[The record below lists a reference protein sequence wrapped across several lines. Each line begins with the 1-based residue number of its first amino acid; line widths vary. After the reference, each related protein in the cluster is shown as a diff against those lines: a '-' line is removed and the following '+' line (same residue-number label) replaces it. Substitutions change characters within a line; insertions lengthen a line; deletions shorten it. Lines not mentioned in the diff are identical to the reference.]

1 MSDPDPLER
10 GRLLEQ
16 QVAEF
21 FRRHGYEVTT
31 NAVLEGRSSASH
43 EVDVMAV
50 TSDPLMTF
58 RVGVEC
64 KAWSSPV
71 SKDVV
76 AKHDMVVRDLG
87 LNKGIVVALEG
98 ASAGALTTAR
108 ELGIE
113 IWGPDELRE
122 QLGDAAAAEL
132 GAGYAPELSAIGWER
147 RLGAAEAQTMVDREA
162 RGLLGVVGRE
172 SVAEASLL
180 WFPWHAMRIAVTRH
194 EGRIRRKLRTR
205 RIWNLYDAVSGR
217 LARSSTWENVP
228 SLSRVDIAAGHLPT
242 LVKARTIQS
251 DVHQAFGRYCEVVT
265 DSARERYEDRLT
277 ERAIPLPAEDISIE
291 DSSIVYQPLHLAV
304 LRRKDS
310 ERVVAIDAHSG
321 QRVPDLEEILTG
333 HVAVV
338 RRALNPES

>member
-10 GRLLEQ
+10 GRLLER
-16 QVAEF
+16 QVADF
-21 FRRHGYEVTT
+21 FRRHGYEVT
-31 NAVLEGRSSASH
+31 NNSVLEGRSGASH

-64 KAWSSPV
+64 KAWSAPV

-132 GAGYAPELSAIGWER
+132 GAGYTPELSAIGWER
-147 RLGAAEAQTMVDREA
+147 RLDAAEAQTMIDREA
-162 RGLLGVVGRE
+162 RGLLGIVGRE
-172 SVAEASLL
+172 SVAQASLL
-180 WFPWHAMRIAVTRH
+180 WFPWHAMRIAIASR

-217 LARSSTWENVP
+217 LVRSSNWEEVP
-228 SLSRVDIAAGHLPT
+228 PLSRVDIAAGHLPT
-242 LVKARTIQS
+242 LVKARSIQS
-251 DVHQAFGRYCEVVT
+251 EIHQAFSRYCEVVT
-265 DSARERYEDRLT
+265 DSARERYEERLS
-277 ERAIPLPAEDISIE
+277 ERAIPLPVEEISIE
-291 DSSIVYQPLHLAV
+291 DTSVVYQPLHLAV
-304 LRRKDS
+304 LRRRDS
-310 ERVVAIDAHSG
+310 ERVVAIDAHG
-321 QRVPDLEEILTG
+321 GRRAQDLEEILTG

-338 RRALNPES
+338 RRALNPD